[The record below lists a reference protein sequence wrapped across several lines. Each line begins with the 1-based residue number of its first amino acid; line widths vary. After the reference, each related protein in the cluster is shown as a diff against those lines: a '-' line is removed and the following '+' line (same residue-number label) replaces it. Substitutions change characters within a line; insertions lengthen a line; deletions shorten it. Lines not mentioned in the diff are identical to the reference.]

1 MNQKDFNI
9 EKSNLIRNTYPYK
22 VSDQFADN
30 DFIVESNEISRQVS
44 IVESTSV
51 GSVDSIQIIN
61 DGDNYRIGESAV
73 FDNTGTEGGGLS
85 ASVNRLKGKDIT
97 SIETTIDTF
106 ENVVFV
112 QDQGLEISA
121 FISTSP
127 SLNNGDRVII
137 SGLSTVS
144 ASGLNDSFNI
154 AISTA
159 RTLLYQEIPNST
171 TTGVVT
177 DIYVSNIPSLIS
189 VGSSIGIGTEKL
201 RILNTFDSN
210 NILRVKRGA
219 VSGVH
224 TVGTQI
230 DLIPN
235 TFTLQNSGFAATD
248 FNSKLNNEIFFN
260 PHESIGVGT
269 VVGLGS
275 TAFSTLGEVR
285 KVVSTP
291 LQSIRLPNHP
301 FKTNQKVTLTKPNAG
316 YALTVSKDDGV
327 TTFSIPESGN
337 SQDVFVINKSD
348 NYIGIVTQ
356 VGLTTSTVG
365 LSFVGDTKVGSS
377 SFEYSFKSNFDQITG
392 KLQRIHSTIGVA
404 TSHDLIND
412 EVIYLNLDSN
422 QSVGI
427 GTSAFINVKYDPI
440 KSRLLINPKICSTSG
455 INTTSNTINIVKHGF
470 ETSDKVYYTSS
481 AVSYTHLTL
490 PTNREV

>member
-1 MNQKDFNI
+1 M
-9 EKSNLIRNTYPYK
+9 
-22 VSDQFADN
+22 
-30 DFIVESNEISRQVS
+30 
-44 IVESTSV
+44 
-51 GSVDSIQIIN
+51 
-61 DGDNYRIGESAV
+61 
-73 FDNTGTEGGGLS
+73 
-85 ASVNRLKGKDIT
+85 
-97 SIETTIDTF
+97 
-106 ENVVFV
+106 
-112 QDQGLEISA
+112 
-121 FISTSP
+121 
-127 SLNNGDRVII
+127 NNGDRVII

-481 AVSYTHLTL
+481 DIIEGLLDKESYYIFKIDENNFKLTETIL
-490 PTNREV
+490 DSFDPPKV